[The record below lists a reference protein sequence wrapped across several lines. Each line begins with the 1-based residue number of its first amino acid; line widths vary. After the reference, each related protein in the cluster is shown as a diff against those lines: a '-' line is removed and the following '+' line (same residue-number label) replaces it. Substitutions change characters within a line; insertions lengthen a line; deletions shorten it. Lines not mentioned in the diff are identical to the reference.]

1 MGKTVPLKVIV
12 PNSWL
17 YCFNFNFQTAKK
29 EIKRHCKNVIAEGS

>member
-17 YCFNFNFQTAKK
+17 HCFNLNFQTAKK
-29 EIKRHCKNVIAEGS
+29 EASLKNVIADGS